1 MSDERDVEILPPE
14 RPHLGGPPSGRTFD
28 PAGRTIDAGPRR
40 SGAWNPFGGGNGPSG
55 GGGSGGGRSGGGGAR
70 GGCFLPFGRLFF
82 FGLLV
87 AGVLLLGFGSRPPA
101 TAAAVVDWLRAQG
114 PLGMAA
120 MVAGVALSTPLFVPS
135 GILAILPGYV
145 WGTATGTAL
154 VVVGAAIGGALN
166 IVLARRMLGARV
178 DGWVQSNPML
188 AALRQSIASRGFR
201 IALGLR
207 LSPVAPYALLAYLAG
222 IAGLRIRTFVLASLL
237 GGIPWTSVYA
247 AFGAFLAAQR
257 AAVTLDA
264 PPESTATTALRVVG
278 LLFTVAVAWWIGRVA
293 KRDIDRIRQGG

>member
-1 MSDERDVEILPPE
+1 MSDERDVEILPAE

-40 SGAWNPFGGGNGPSG
+40 GSTWNPFGGGNGPG
-55 GGGSGGGRSGGGGAR
+55 GGDGRGSGGGAR

-82 FGLLV
+82 IGLIV
-87 AGVLLLGFGSRPPA
+87 VGVLLLGFGSRPPA

-120 MVAGVALSTPLFVPS
+120 MDAAVALSTPLFVPS

-154 VVVGAAIGGALN
+154 VVLGAAFGGALN
-166 IVLARRMLGARV
+166 ILLARRMLGARI

-222 IAGLRIRTFVLASLL
+222 IAAIL

-257 AAVTLDA
+257 AAVTLDT
-264 PPESTATTALRVVG
+264 PPESPGTTALRVVG